1 MIKQKGSLFEETMSK
16 TSKTVNINDNNNNK
30 ESNGDHGG
38 IDDHEL
44 EIPEITSESWK
55 QDLVTPQEHIIL
67 SQQSD
72 TFDPKEQYWQFCLIC
87 EVLQ

>member
-1 MIKQKGSLFEETMSK
+1 MSK
-16 TSKTVNINDNNNNK
+16 TSKTVNINDNNNDE

-67 SQQSD
+67 S
-72 TFDPKEQYWQFCLIC
+72 
-87 EVLQ
+87 